1 MNSKTL
7 LKCLCMCLAMFA
19 ILVNANAQD
28 LKSILT
34 GVAKAVVGDKAT
46 TSSSIIGTWKYVG
59 PQCQFESENLLAKAG
74 GEVAAKEVEEKMQT
88 VYDRIGMSGC
98 EYTFNED
105 GTYSYTLKKRTMSG
119 TYTFNDKE
127 KTITMKGK
135 LGVKTV
141 AHVTVTGNDMSLVFN
156 ADKLMSVLKTI
167 TGTVSKVNSTA
178 ATIKNQIILVLSV
191 LRKSDLPV
199 LPPVRGCPES
209 LVWRR
214 HVLVPV
220 WFRCSCTMNRF
231 S

>member
-167 TGTVSKVNSTA
+167 TGTVSIVNSTA
-178 ATIKNQIILVLSV
+178 ATINSV
-191 LRKSDLPV
+191 AGSYDGLMLGFDLKK
-199 LPPVRGCPES
+199 
-209 LVWRR
+209 
-214 HVLVPV
+214 
-220 WFRCSCTMNRF
+220 
-231 S
+231 

>member
-98 EYTFNED
+98 YTFNED

-119 TYTFNDKE
+119 TYTFDDKE

-178 ATIKNQIILVLSV
+178 ATINSV
-191 LRKSDLPV
+191 AGSYDGLMLGFDLKK
-199 LPPVRGCPES
+199 
-209 LVWRR
+209 
-214 HVLVPV
+214 
-220 WFRCSCTMNRF
+220 
-231 S
+231 

>member
-119 TYTFNDKE
+119 TYTFDDKE

-167 TGTVSKVNSTA
+167 TGPVSKVNSTA
-178 ATIKNQIILVLSV
+178 ATINSV
-191 LRKSDLPV
+191 AGSYDGLMLGFDLKK
-199 LPPVRGCPES
+199 
-209 LVWRR
+209 
-214 HVLVPV
+214 
-220 WFRCSCTMNRF
+220 
-231 S
+231 

>member
-1 MNSKTL
+1 MNRKIL
-7 LKCLCMCLAMFA
+7 MKCLCLAMFF
-19 ILVNANAQD
+19 ISVNANAQD

-88 VYDRIGMSGC
+88 VYDKVGMSGC

-105 GTYSYTLKKRTMSG
+105 GIYSYTLKKRKMSG
-119 TYTFNDKE
+119 TYTFDDQE

-167 TGTVSKVNSTA
+167 TGAASKVNSTA
-178 ATIKNQIILVLSV
+178 ATINSV
-191 LRKSDLPV
+191 AGSYDGLMLGFDLKK
-199 LPPVRGCPES
+199 
-209 LVWRR
+209 
-214 HVLVPV
+214 
-220 WFRCSCTMNRF
+220 
-231 S
+231 

>member
-1 MNSKTL
+1 MKKNIFWQV
-7 LKCLCMCLAMFA
+7 LCAVVLMGMASIQA
-19 ILVNANAQD
+19 DAQD

-59 PQCQFESENLLAKAG
+59 PQCQFESESLLAKAG

-88 VYDRIGMSGC
+88 VYDKVGMSGC

-105 GTYSYTLKKRTMSG
+105 GTYSYTLKKRKMSG
-119 TYTFNDKE
+119 TYTFDDQE

-167 TGTVSKVNSTA
+167 TGAASKVNSTA
-178 ATIKNQIILVLSV
+178 ATINSV
-191 LRKSDLPV
+191 AGSYDGLMLGFDLKK
-199 LPPVRGCPES
+199 
-209 LVWRR
+209 
-214 HVLVPV
+214 
-220 WFRCSCTMNRF
+220 
-231 S
+231 

>member
-1 MNSKTL
+1 MRKNIFWKV
-7 LKCLCMCLAMFA
+7 LCAVVLMGMTSVQAD
-19 ILVNANAQD
+19 AQD

-59 PQCQFESENLLAKAG
+59 PQCQFESESLLAKAG

-88 VYDRIGMSGC
+88 VYDKVGMSGC

-105 GTYSYTLKKRTMSG
+105 GTYSYTLKKRKMSG
-119 TYTFNDKE
+119 TYTFDDQE

-167 TGTVSKVNSTA
+167 TGAASKVNSTA
-178 ATIKNQIILVLSV
+178 ATINSV
-191 LRKSDLPV
+191 AGSYDGLMLGFDLKK
-199 LPPVRGCPES
+199 
-209 LVWRR
+209 
-214 HVLVPV
+214 
-220 WFRCSCTMNRF
+220 
-231 S
+231 

>member
-167 TGTVSKVNSTA
+167 IGTVSKVNSTA
-178 ATIKNQIILVLSV
+178 ATINSV
-191 LRKSDLPV
+191 AGSYDGLMLGFDLKK
-199 LPPVRGCPES
+199 
-209 LVWRR
+209 
-214 HVLVPV
+214 
-220 WFRCSCTMNRF
+220 
-231 S
+231 